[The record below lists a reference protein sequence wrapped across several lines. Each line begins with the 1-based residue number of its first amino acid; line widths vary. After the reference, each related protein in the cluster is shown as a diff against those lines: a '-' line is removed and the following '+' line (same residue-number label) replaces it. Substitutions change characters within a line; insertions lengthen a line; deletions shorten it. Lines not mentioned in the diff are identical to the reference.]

1 MQDFFGGPRMWHSR
15 ILKESTLVGPGRA
28 ELRPLCSCVLTGDHW
43 DRWAWVHVS
52 PKPQQSGGRRKES
65 SLHFWEVNGK
75 NGIHIY
81 FTIEIGNHSIKCFQW
96 NWAILE
102 FSELHW
108 MWFCMLSG
116 WARGDGEH
124 LPFELPLGCGS
135 LPLTELESLD
145 LDLNLTFVRCSRANH
160 LRSVFFSSCS
170 FSSFWVFFS
179 FQNANDTVLGEEKV
193 QVRFYSSPHPQ
204 MYSDPTVTMLSFDW
218 HPSSFNSFLCMYM
231 YVHIHY
237 FILPGVTVS
246 CINFF

>member
-52 PKPQQSGGRRKES
+52 PKPQQRGRRRKES

-135 LPLTELESLD
+135 PPTHGIRKLRPRLES
-145 LDLNLTFVRCSRANH
+145 H
-160 LRSVFFSSCS
+160 LRKVLPGKSLKIHLLLLLLLLLLLSFF
-170 FSSFWVFFS
+170 FFPKFKRHS
-179 FQNANDTVLGEEKV
+179 TWRRKGPSLLLQLP
-193 QVRFYSSPHPQ
+193 SSPNVLWPQ
-204 MYSDPTVTMLSFDW
+204 GDHVIIWLASF
-218 HPSSFNSFLCMYM
+218 
-231 YVHIHY
+231 
-237 FILPGVTVS
+237 
-246 CINFF
+246 